1 MKKTLKKK
9 LVLSKETVRKLE
21 DRQLAEAAGGTTW
34 WNSCIWNCIRPT
46 VEEGW
51 QSRDCSN

>member
-9 LVLSKETVRKLE
+9 LVLAKETVRKLE
-21 DRQLAEAAGGTTW
+21 DRQVAEAAGGTTW

-46 VEEGW
+46 LEEDGY
-51 QSRDCSN
+51 SRNC